1 MDVVDR
7 QQMTEIVMTLDGVK
21 ICTGEIAA
29 GLALAVGFN
38 RSEILAVL
46 FVA

>member
-1 MDVVDR
+1 MDR
-7 QQMTEIVMTLDGVK
+7 QQMTEIVMTLDGIK

-29 GLALAVGFN
+29 GLALAVRFN